1 MTEAAVI
8 ILGAVNLLAFI
19 VFGLDKK
26 KAEKDKWR
34 VPEST
39 LIMLAVLGGS
49 AGALAGMLV
58 FRHKTKKAKFMIG
71 IPVILLLQVLLV
83 SFILM
88 NR

>member
-1 MTEAAVI
+1 MTETAVI

-34 VPEST
+34 IPEST

>member
-1 MTEAAVI
+1 MAEAAAV

-58 FRHKTKKAKFMIG
+58 FRHKTRKAKFMIG
-71 IPVILLLQVLLV
+71 IPVILLIQVIFASL
-83 SFILM
+83 FLM
-88 NR
+88 SR

>member
-8 ILGAVNLLAFI
+8 ILGAANLLAFI

-26 KAEKDKWR
+26 IAEKDKWR

-83 SFILM
+83 SFILI